1 MFSHSLKL
9 PLCTRF
15 YTNTS
20 AKNLVKDMV
29 DILQNTSMTIPA
41 PVSVPIVKPSIHLN
55 LFAYD
60 TSILT
65 QFTEFSRRVGLSMG
79 FVVPNAQTLKNKVK
93 RWSVLASPHVHKTT
107 WSQFERRIRR
117 RLVTIENAHPD
128 LMEKYLWYIRYHL
141 PSTMW
146 MEARMYHY
154 ENKLD

>member
-1 MFSHSLKL
+1 M
-9 PLCTRF
+9 
-15 YTNTS
+15 NV
-20 AKNLVKDMV
+20 KNLVKDMINV
-29 DILQNTSMTIPA
+29 LQKTSMNISA
-41 PVSVPIVKPSIHLN
+41 PVCVPIIKPSIHLN

-60 TSILT
+60 TFILT
-65 QFTEFSRRVGLSMG
+65 QFTEFARRAGLSMG
-79 FVVPNAQTLKNKVK
+79 FVVPNAQTLKNKVTK
-93 RWSVLASPHVHKTT
+93 WSVLASPHVHKTT

-146 MEARMYHY
+146 MEARLYHY